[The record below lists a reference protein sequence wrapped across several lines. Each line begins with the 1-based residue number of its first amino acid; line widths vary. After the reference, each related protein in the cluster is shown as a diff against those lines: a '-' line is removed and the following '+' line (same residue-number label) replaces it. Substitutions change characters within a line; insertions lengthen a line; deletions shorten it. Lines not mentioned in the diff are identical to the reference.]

1 MQGVLPMFTRA
12 CYYSC
17 QPAWDHYPDSLDS
30 FMWRMRQGWRCLLF
44 LPGTNSLQSW
54 SASSAYYHC
63 VGIGSRTVTS
73 HDVTPFSYEDHSN
86 LTRTLNFFVSLS
98 VLLPL
103 SANSKRRETIPRL
116 PYIFYSTLTSFV
128 NHSQINI
135 CHSVT
140 SNRNKEHHFR
150 FLRRI
155 IPSSRRWELTW
166 RLHMSWIHRAIRMT
180 FTRPSQAQMTQ
191 TRTPI
196 FYQLP
201 MLHPRQTNERV
212 QDFILRCWICAK

>member
-73 HDVTPFSYEDHSN
+73 HDVTPFSYEYHSN
-86 LTRTLNFFVSLS
+86 LTRA
-98 VLLPL
+98 LLEPTRTRTSSWACQCSCHFQL
-103 SANSKRRETIPRL
+103 TARDAKPIPHL
-116 PYIFYSTLTSFV
+116 LYLFYSTLTLFV

-166 RLHMSWIHRAIRMT
+166 RQHMSWIHRAIRIT
-180 FTRPSQAQMTQ
+180 FTRPSQAHMTQ

-212 QDFILRCWICAK
+212 